1 MVAEHANVPQRC
13 PRHRRTYVRNFGK
26 FRCGKR
32 LRKMVAEHAN
42 VPTRYPRDHR
52 TDVGNFGKFRYGK
65 WGHLS
70 PDDLTRIEKSV
81 MTALGM

>member
-1 MVAEHANVPQRC
+1 MVAEHANVP
-13 PRHRRTYVRNFGK
+13 P
-26 FRCGKR
+26 
-32 LRKMVAEHAN
+32 
-42 VPTRYPRDHR
+42 RYPRDHR
-52 TDVGNFGKFRYGK
+52 TDVGNFGKFRYRK